1 MILYR
6 KTPQLRLRRL
16 AAPEPPFW
24 AATTIS
30 PYSARR
36 TTPIAIDY
44 LTMRATAGDR
54 LDVTVCERI
63 ELPARLDAPV
73 LVDATGNLET
83 VFRRGEEIA
92 ALAGDAILL
101 SDVVP
106 TSLPAGATLAL
117 TSAAAFEGASNLR
130 WGAVIPVMYPV
141 TTKLDVLRDLA
152 ASAKKHGAQFLAAVS
167 IELDATAKHALGTDD
182 ETYEM
187 LFHAD
192 LEPIQTATER
202 HIAALAAEHGLASFV
217 LPPHWEQRSNWNAA
231 IVLTL
236 AASRMIAMDYEP
248 ELAGTLARSARV
260 VAELDKEVERIAAAA
275 SLSIVEALDEV
286 SVDILTEWVESGSA
300 VFLRKIDEMWRLR
313 RDHGV

>member
-1 MILYR
+1 V
-6 KTPQLRLRRL
+6 RRL

-24 AATTIS
+24 AATTVS
-30 PYSARR
+30 PYSSRR

-44 LTMRATAGDR
+44 LTLRATAGER

-63 ELPARLDAPV
+63 ELPPRIDGPV
-73 LVDATGNLET
+73 LIEATGTAET

-92 ALAGDAILL
+92 NLAGDPILL
-101 SDVVP
+101 TDVVP
-106 TSLPAGATLAL
+106 ERLPAEAILAL
-117 TSAAAFEGASNLR
+117 TNSAAFEAASGYR

-141 TTKLDVLRDLA
+141 TTKLDVLNELA
-152 ASAKKHGAQFLAAVS
+152 ASARKHGARFLAAVS

-192 LEPIQTATER
+192 LEPIHTATER
-202 HIAALAAEHGLASFV
+202 HIAALAAKHGMADFII
-217 LPPHWEQRSNWNAA
+217 PPHWEQRSNWNGA

-248 ELAGTLARSARV
+248 ELAGTLARSARI
-260 VAELDKEVERIAAAA
+260 VAELDKPLERIAEAA

-286 SVDILTEWVESGSA
+286 SVDILTEWLESGSA
-300 VFLRKIDEMWRLR
+300 AFVRKIDEMWRLR

>member
-1 MILYR
+1 VILYR
-6 KTPQLRLRRL
+6 KTPQLRVRRF

-24 AATTIS
+24 AATTVS
-30 PYSARR
+30 PYSSRR
-36 TTPIAIDY
+36 STPIAIDY
-44 LTMRATAGDR
+44 LTMRATAGER
-54 LDVTVCERI
+54 LDVSVCERV
-63 ELPARLDAPV
+63 ELPSRIESPV
-73 LVDATGNLET
+73 FIEATGNVET

-92 ALAGDAILL
+92 NLAGDSVLL

-106 TSLPAGATLAL
+106 TSLPAQATLAL
-117 TSAAAFEGASNLR
+117 TTPDPSASKYR
-130 WGAVIPVMYPV
+130 WGLVIPVMYPA
-141 TTKLDVLRDLA
+141 TTNLELLRNLVR
-152 ASAKKHGAQFLAAVS
+152 SAKTDGASFVAAMS

-192 LEPIQTATER
+192 LEPIHTATER
-202 HIAALAAEHGLASFV
+202 HIAALAAEHGLADFV
-217 LPPHWEQRSNWNAA
+217 IPPNWNQRSNWNAA

-260 VAELDKEVERIAAAA
+260 VAELDKSIERIAEAA

-300 VFLRKIDEMWRLR
+300 AFVRKIDELWRLR